1 MNKDSIGK
9 LIGIVSALAVA
20 ACSAAENAASQA
32 AAAADRGVIETR
44 NFDLADFTGVGVGGL
59 DKVEIR
65 KGAAFSV
72 IAKGYTAD
80 LDDLDIRVERD
91 SLSVARKKKNGG
103 WSAMRKAV
111 TVTVTMPEL
120 SSVAVGGSGSI
131 NAEAVEG
138 DEASASVGGSGS
150 ISIGSLA
157 AKTVNFSIG
166 GSGNIDAGGGKA
178 DTASINIGGSGSI
191 KAPNLELKD
200 AAISIAGSGSVTAQA
215 TGNATISMMGS
226 GDVTLTGGAKCTT
239 NRMGSGSVNCS

>member
-20 ACSAAENAASQA
+20 ACSAAETAASNA
-32 AAAADRGVIETR
+32 AAAADRGAVETR
-44 NFDLADFTGVGVGGL
+44 NFDLADFTGVGVSGL

-72 IAKGYTAD
+72 VAKGHSAD
-80 LDDLDIRVERD
+80 LDDLDIKVERD
-91 SLSVARKKKNGG
+91 SLSVGRKKKNGG

-111 TVTVTMPEL
+111 TVTVTMPQL
-120 SSVAVGGSGSI
+120 SNVAVGGSGSI
-131 NAEAVEG
+131 SADAVEG

-150 ISIGSLA
+150 IAIANLV

-166 GSGNIDAGGGKA
+166 GSGNINTDGGKA

-191 KAPNLELKD
+191 KAPNLALKD
-200 AAISIAGSGSVTAQA
+200 ASISIAGSGSVSAQA
-215 TGNATISMMGS
+215 TGNANISMMGS
-226 GDVTLTGGAKCTT
+226 GDV
-239 NRMGSGSVNCS
+239 